1 MDHLEPEG
9 ENFKIKQST
18 WDSIYQSHMDII
30 RPFVRE
36 NNKEL
41 LEAINNRLMKDTWD
55 KYCLGGISKWEMDS
69 ASCYFH
75 DHELEH
81 VDAAQ
86 YNCVDYASL
95 PETPEIERII
105 YIRGKRV
112 ALQKITRIMGTV
124 LDRDKSKRLVTLL
137 TTSGVVTVRIY
148 GDAFTHYD
156 RQISE
161 NSLPARRE

>member
-1 MDHLEPEG
+1 
-9 ENFKIKQST
+9 
-18 WDSIYQSHMDII
+18 
-30 RPFVRE
+30 
-36 NNKEL
+36 
-41 LEAINNRLMKDTWD
+41 
-55 KYCLGGISKWEMDS
+55 MDS

-161 NSLPARRE
+161 KLPTGKKRIVERSWFTRGNKVIITGVRQGDNFIAKKYKTTPYPLVELITEVGEDNKLVIQSARAEVV